1 VDTTTDGSGRV
12 ADLTLAQLKRLDAG
26 IRFDP
31 AFAGERI
38 PTLEEVLEAVGNRLL
53 LNVELKTTSLRDN
66 GLEQAVI
73 AQVRQHSLDNRV
85 LFSSF
90 NPFSLQRAKRITP
103 HILAGLLTPPYPPLP
118 PPTPPYPPV
127 YGGGQG
133 GAWMASSRTF
143 PISWPASLHHP
154 RDK

>member
-103 HILAGLLTPPYPPLP
+103 HILAGLLTPPYPP
-118 PPTPPYPPV
+118 V